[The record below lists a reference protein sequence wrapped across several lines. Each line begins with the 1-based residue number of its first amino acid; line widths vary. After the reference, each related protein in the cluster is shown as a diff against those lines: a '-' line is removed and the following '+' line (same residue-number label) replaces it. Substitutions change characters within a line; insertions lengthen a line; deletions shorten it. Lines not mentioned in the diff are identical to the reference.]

1 MELNENN
8 TAIQIAHEINKLKEW
23 FRFQYNYKEQKY
35 RRLIALNKMDDDGV
49 DSKTKLN
56 DLYIEAEEKR
66 SQIQTLEAKLRDTK
80 PQEFAEYNEYVEKCK
95 EQIKNV
101 YNYEEVANAVNQESE
116 QEGTQ
121 KEY

>member
-116 QEGTQ
+116 QEGA
-121 KEY
+121 

>member
-8 TAIQIAHEINKLKEW
+8 IAIQIAHEINKLKEW
-23 FRFQYNYKEQKY
+23 IRFQYNYKEQKY